1 MSKSS
6 KLLARLLSKAPGLE
20 WAEAVTVMKAH
31 GFAVINRDGSGRVF
45 RHASTGIKVLLHE
58 PHPQNT
64 LKPYMF
70 DALINGLK
78 NAGEIKNESD

>member
-6 KLLARLLSKAPGLE
+6 KLLAKLLAKTPGLV
-20 WAEAVTVMKAH
+20 WDEAVNVMKAH
-31 GFAVINRDGSGRVF
+31 NFVVINRDGSGRVF
-45 RHASTGIKVLLHE
+45 HHKASKIKVLLHE

-70 DALINGLK
+70 DALIEGLK
-78 NAGEIKNESD
+78 NAGEIKNEPT